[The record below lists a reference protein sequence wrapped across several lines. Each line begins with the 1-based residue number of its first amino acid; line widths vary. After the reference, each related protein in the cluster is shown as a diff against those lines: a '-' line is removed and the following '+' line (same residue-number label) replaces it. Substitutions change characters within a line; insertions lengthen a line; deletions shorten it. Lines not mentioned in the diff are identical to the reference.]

1 MYCAYTLTRPT
12 HSHLLHRQAYVYVAI
27 LGVVLPLLLGFA
39 WALLLYFFAGVIIY
53 ALLALLIACMLALT
67 IWLAS
72 KTGWFDTMSK
82 ARPVWPGCQRRPSG

>member
-1 MYCAYTLTRPT
+1 MRFTRVE
-12 HSHLLHRQAYVYVAI
+12 L
-27 LGVVLPLLLGFA
+27 
-39 WALLLYFFAGVIIY
+39 
-53 ALLALLIACMLALT
+53 LLALLIACMLALT